1 MNADMDYLDLIIDEC
16 IDRLQRGESLE
27 ACLTNYP
34 DQAETL
40 RPVLAAAEQL
50 AAFDIPASSQMAVD
64 AGRQRMLAALDA
76 KPAVVPRVNWIKPV
90 SFVGIIRYLEQVQ
103 ITIQN
108 NLTKEYL
115 VMHKTVIAIVLVL
128 AIFFGGTAVSAYAAQ
143 SALPGDALYSMKTAI
158 EDASADLAMDSAR
171 IVRVYLRLAEKRI
184 DEIETLATQGR
195 YQDMEM
201 AVTRFQSHVDKAIE
215 SLLVVAQGNPSEA
228 KVLAES
234 LGNLMDRHSQ
244 VLLTLMATAP
254 DDVQSLFEDAVD
266 ASQDGASAASQF
278 SDQDGIANDNN
289 GSDDGAF
296 NANEDQT
303 DNSNLN
309 TNEGASEDQ
318 NVNGDD
324 SSDDDGLNTNGDD
337 SSDDEGLNTN
347 GDDSSDD
354 EDSNTNSDDSSDDL
368 DENIN
373 GDDSSDDEDENINGD
388 DSSDD
393 EDGNT
398 NGDDSSDDEDG
409 NTNGDESSA
418 EDDNANGDDNANDN
432 SGEEEDSSVNDN
444 GDDSSSDTNDNSSD
458 DDSSDDGSSNE
469 NDSGDDDS
477 GDNGDDSSDDNSDDA
492 TENFN
497 DNTEDVENTNS

>member
-1 MNADMDYLDLIIDEC
+1 MNADMNYLDSIIDEC

-27 ACLTNYP
+27 ACLANYP
-34 DQAETL
+34 DQAEVL

-50 AAFDIPASSQMAVD
+50 AVIEIPASRQLALD
-64 AGRQRMLAALDA
+64 AGRQRMLAAFDA
-76 KPAVVPRVNWIKPV
+76 KSAAVPRANWIKPV

-103 ITIQN
+103 ATIQN
-108 NLTKEYL
+108 NLSKEFL

-158 EDASADLAMDSAR
+158 EDARADLSMDSAR
-171 IVRVYLRLAEKRI
+171 TVRVYLRLAEKRI
-184 DEIETLATQGR
+184 DEIENLATQGR

-215 SLLVVAQGNPSEA
+215 SLLVVAQGNPVEA
-228 KVLAES
+228 QVLAES

-254 DDVQSLFEDAVD
+254 DDFQSIFEGAVET
-266 ASQDGASAASQF
+266 SQDGASAASQF

-296 NANEDQT
+296 NANEDQV
-303 DNSNLN
+303 DNGNLN

-324 SSDDDGLNTNGDD
+324 GSDDD
-337 SSDDEGLNTN
+337 GLNTN

-368 DENIN
+368 DENV
-373 GDDSSDDEDENINGD
+373 NGD

-398 NGDDSSDDEDG
+398 NGDDSSDDEDENVNGDDSSDDEDG
-409 NTNGDESSA
+409 NTNGDDSSDD
-418 EDDNANGDDNANDN
+418 EDENTNDN
-432 SGEEEDSSVNDN
+432 SGDEEDSSVNDN
-444 GDDSSSDTNDNSSD
+444 GDDSSSDSNDNSNE

-469 NDSGDDDS
+469 NDSGDDDG
-477 GDNGDDSSDDNSDDA
+477 GDNGDDSPDDSSDDA
-492 TENFN
+492 TEDFN
-497 DNTEDVENTNS
+497 DNSEVIENTNS